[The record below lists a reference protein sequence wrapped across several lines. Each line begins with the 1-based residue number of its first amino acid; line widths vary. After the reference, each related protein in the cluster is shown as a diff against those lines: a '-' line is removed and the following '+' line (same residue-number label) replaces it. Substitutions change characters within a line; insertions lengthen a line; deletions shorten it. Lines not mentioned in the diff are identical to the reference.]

1 VTGMC
6 SYVDLVGPW
15 LVSWRDQFETAKKTL
30 PLRFAAAT
38 NGLRPASG
46 FYWGLPLTAVLAL
59 VRQAVRVIPPPEQ
72 DCSDG
77 CWSPQ

>member
-1 VTGMC
+1 MTGMC
-6 SYVDLVGPW
+6 SYVGLVGPW
-15 LVSWRDQFETAKKTL
+15 LVSWRGQFEMAKKTL
-30 PLRFAAAT
+30 PPRFAAAT
-38 NGLRPASG
+38 TGLRPASG
-46 FYWGLPLTAVLAL
+46 FYWGLLLTAVLAL

>member
-1 VTGMC
+1 MTGMC
-6 SYVDLVGPW
+6 SYVGLVGPW

-30 PLRFAAAT
+30 PPRFAAAT
-38 NGLRPASG
+38 TDLRPASG